1 MRATWPSGSPRGR
14 DTLPSNTARLSRGPC
29 RTGRPR
35 PQSDE
40 RHENNEKEL
49 FLLGISAALIL
60 GLPLLSVSASGNE
73 LDPEIQAVLQKGTS
87 AGIDHFTA
95 ALLGLKAPG
104 DEQVPSVFR
113 SFTDRA
119 RTVRH
124 RIDVI
129 DQGKRVLMT
138 TLIFETER
146 ADSLS
151 MRCGGESANSD
162 GRHEHT
168 RRPYGA
174 SGPGPAPLQRGKGVL
189 AQNPQPLT
197 AGGPLTFFSLA
208 R

>member
-1 MRATWPSGSPRGR
+1 MKRA
-14 DTLPSNTARLSRGPC
+14 L
-29 RTGRPR
+29 
-35 PQSDE
+35 
-40 RHENNEKEL
+40 
-49 FLLGISAALIL
+49 LLGISAALIL

-138 TLIFETER
+138 TLIFETNEQIYYLCDAAGNLQIATGGTSIQDAHMVPLDQAR
-146 ADSLS
+146 RRFNAEKAFWHKILS
-151 MRCGGESANSD
+151 
-162 GRHEHT
+162 
-168 RRPYGA
+168 P
-174 SGPGPAPLQRGKGVL
+174 
-189 AQNPQPLT
+189 
-197 AGGPLTFFSLA
+197 
-208 R
+208 